1 MHFDRNQSRLDS
13 DTEAFVMELKFRVMC
28 FLDDE
33 TGLEDM
39 SFLIL
44 NMRQYSIFAIS
55 VIELEFSLKKIQ

>member
-1 MHFDRNQSRLDS
+1 MMHFDRNQSRLDS
-13 DTEAFVMELKFRVMC
+13 DTEVFVMELKFRVMC

-44 NMRQYSIFAIS
+44 NMRQYSLLAIS
-55 VIELEFSLKKIQ
+55 VIELEFSLN